1 MRSVSQP
8 TRSLPTALMYRGER
22 TVSDRQK
29 NPSQSRPRV
38 IVAGG
43 GFAGLAAVKQL
54 ARQPVDVVWI
64 DQKNYHVFLPLLYQ
78 VATGLLD
85 PETIAIP
92 LRFCARKWPNV
103 RVVLGEITDID
114 LTGRTVTAAAD
125 SFAYDYLLLAIGSTT
140 NFFGN
145 GELASRAWDMKG
157 LTMSLR
163 LRAEILE
170 SLERAAMETP
180 RGQIPALAFAIV
192 GGGPTGV
199 ELAAALSHLVRHEI
213 PKDYPELDT
222 KRIPISLLQAGDALL
237 PSLPPAIQAY
247 AQARLEAQGVNVRLK
262 SRVQHFDGRTVT
274 LDNGECLAAP
284 LLIWTAGVHAAPLIA
299 KLRVSQGPG
308 NRIEVNRNLQIPV
321 HPEVYVLGDLTFHKD
336 ALWPQN
342 APFARQSGTFAARAV
357 LNAALGT
364 GPHPNFRYRDL
375 GTMVALGPMNAVV
388 YLPWMG
394 RLSARGFSG
403 WVIWLVFHIG
413 ALVGFRNRFAALL
426 DWGSG
431 LMNRRPAAGL
441 IVSYDKEPASK
452 K

>member
-1 MRSVSQP
+1 M
-8 TRSLPTALMYRGER
+8 
-22 TVSDRQK
+22 
-29 NPSQSRPRV
+29 
-38 IVAGG
+38 AG
-43 GFAGLAAVKQL
+43 
-54 ARQPVDVVWI
+54 REIDVLWI
-64 DQKNYHVFLPLLYQ
+64 DQKNYHVFQPLLYQ

-103 RVVLGEITDID
+103 RVVLSEITNID
-114 LTGRTVTAAAD
+114 LARRAVTAGAD
-125 SFAYDYLLLAIGSTT
+125 SFLYDYLLLATGSMT

-145 GELASRAWDMKG
+145 SELASRAWDMKG

-170 SLERAAMETP
+170 SLERAAMKTP
-180 RGQIPALAFAIV
+180 TGQTPGLEFAVV

-199 ELAAALSHLVRHEI
+199 ELAAALSHLLRHEI

-222 KRIPISLLQAGDALL
+222 TRIPISLLQAGDTLL
-237 PSLPPAIQAY
+237 PSLPPTIRAY
-247 AQARLEAQGVNVRLK
+247 AQAHLEAQGVHIRLK
-262 SRVQHFDGRTVT
+262 SRVQHFDGRTVA

-299 KLRVSQGPG
+299 NLPVSQGPG
-308 NRIEVNRNLQIPV
+308 NRVEVNRDLQIPV
-321 HPEVYVLGDLTFHKD
+321 HPEVYVLGDLTYCKD

-357 LNAALGT
+357 LRAARGT
-364 GPHPNFRYRDL
+364 GPRPKFHYRDL

-388 YLPWMG
+388 YLPWLG
-394 RLSARGFSG
+394 HLSVRGFGG
-403 WVIWLVFHIG
+403 WMIWLFFHIG

-431 LMNRRPAAGL
+431 LINRRPAAGL
-441 IVSYDKEPASK
+441 IVSYNKAPTSK
-452 K
+452 NS